1 MLTKAGATA
10 GLDVAA
16 LERACAAGIVIGP
29 QELSEGIARTL
40 DAHKSELLEKR
51 YAYKFGVLL
60 EEVKASQVLVP
71 DPNSPDSRVPV
82 ALKFGE
88 GRVLKAEFDRQLE
101 ALLGP
106 RDNEQSKQ
114 RPAKVKVSSSDRGFY
129 LVLRYCYL
137 LVHVLFNFIYFT
149 WN

>member
-16 LERACAAGIVIGP
+16 LERACAAGIVIGS
-29 QELSEGIARTL
+29 QELSEGVARAL

-51 YAYKFGVLL
+51 YAYKLGALL

-88 GRVLKAEFDRQLE
+88 GRALKAEFDRQLE

-106 RDNEQSKQ
+106 RDNDQSKQ
-114 RPAKVKVSSSDRGFY
+114 RPIKAKVSSSDRGSR
-129 LVLRYCYL
+129 LSTLAL
-137 LVHVLFNFIYFT
+137 LCTCIV
-149 WN
+149 